1 MLSVSVV
8 PPMTDSP
15 ATRPDAPPRPPRPA
29 ATVVVVRDSP
39 EGMQVLLLR
48 RVERTG
54 DRSSGAFVFPG
65 GTLDRAD
72 RDLHAWCRGM
82 DDAQASA
89 RLQLEA
95 GGLDYYVAAIRECFE
110 EAGLLFAAD
119 TSGSLVTLEHLDA
132 AELDTL
138 RGAIRRG
145 ETTLG
150 ALCERFGLRLAAD
163 RLAYHS
169 HWLTPPGLPKRFD
182 TRFFAAEAP
191 AGQTAS
197 FDRHETLEH
206 RWVRPADAL
215 APDFGFR
222 LPNAT
227 RHTLASIVPF
237 GHARECV
244 EHARRQPR
252 IERIMP
258 RVGTGSK
265 GPRPVMPDEP
275 AYAEIGRL
283 DPDATGDASYELAPG
298 RAVRLSERVWR
309 VTAPNGSVMTG
320 PGTNTYFVGAPGG
333 HAWAVIDPGPDDASH
348 VAAIL
353 GAAPGP
359 IRWIFATHTHKDHS
373 PAAAALK
380 ERTDAPLLGRVARH
394 PEWQDAGFV
403 PDRVLS
409 HGDRVTLGAGTT
421 LRVVHT
427 PGHASNHLCYLLEE
441 ERTLFTGD
449 HVMQGSTVVINPPD
463 GDMAEY
469 LDSLRALL
477 GEDLVWLAPGHG
489 FLIERP
495 ADAIERL
502 IRHRLA
508 REARVVDALRATG
521 PIDVDGLL
529 PVVYGDVS
537 QRLWPVARRSLTAHL
552 LKLAAEG
559 RAQERDGAWWPVV
572 EPASST

>member
-1 MLSVSVV
+1 
-8 PPMTDSP
+8 MTDPP
-15 ATRPDAPPRPPRPA
+15 ATRPDAPPRPPRAA

-39 EGMQVLLLR
+39 DGMQVLLLR

-65 GTLDRAD
+65 GTLDPAD
-72 RDLHAWCRGM
+72 RDLHAWCRGV

-110 EAGLLFAAD
+110 EAGLLFATDA
-119 TSGSLVTLEHLDA
+119 SGSLVTLDHLGA
-132 AELDTL
+132 AELDML

-145 ETTLG
+145 EATLG

-182 TRFFAAEAP
+182 TRFFVAQAP

-215 APDFGFR
+215 APDSGFR

-227 RHTLASIVPF
+227 RHTLASI
-237 GHARECV
+237 GRSGNARECV
-244 EHARRQPR
+244 EHARSQPR

-258 RVGTGSK
+258 RVATGSK
-265 GPRPVMPDEP
+265 GPRPVMPGEP

-283 DPDATGDASYELAPG
+283 DPDGTGDASYELAPA

-333 HAWAVIDPGPDDASH
+333 HAWAVIDPGPDDAAH

-359 IRWIFATHTHKDHS
+359 IRWIFVTHTHKDHS

-380 ERTDAPLLGRVARH
+380 ERTDAPRFGRVARH

-409 HGDRVTLGAGTT
+409 HGDRVALGAGTT

-449 HVMQGSTVVINPPD
+449 HVMQGSTVVVNPPD

-477 GEDLVWLAPGHG
+477 REDLVWLAPGHG

-529 PVVYGDVS
+529 PVVYEDVP
-537 QRLWPVARRSLTAHL
+537 QRMWPVARRSLTAHL
-552 LKLAAEG
+552 LKLASEG
-559 RAQERDGAWWPVV
+559 RAQQRGDAWRLVV
-572 EPASST
+572 EPAASA